1 MDLTFIL
8 TTTCLFKKIVCNMKL
23 NQNGLNQRFWIPSN
37 HAISYLKKQ
46 YKRFNTPNDWTAVKL
61 AKNTVKGSI
70 RSAKNNFFHKSS
82 INLKKSRKSKT
93 IIYGPTLKNLI
104 EKENNSA
111 EIPFLEENG
120 LPSVI
125 LNFLTNTFRI

>member
-1 MDLTFIL
+1 
-8 TTTCLFKKIVCNMKL
+8 MKL
-23 NQNGLNQRFWIPSN
+23 NQNGLNKRFWIPSN

-46 YKRFNTPNDWTAVKL
+46 YKRFNTPNDWTAVTL
-61 AKNTVKGSI
+61 AKNAVKGSI
-70 RSAKNNFFHKSS
+70 KSAKNNFFHKSS

-93 IIYGPTLKNLI
+93 IIYGPTLKNII